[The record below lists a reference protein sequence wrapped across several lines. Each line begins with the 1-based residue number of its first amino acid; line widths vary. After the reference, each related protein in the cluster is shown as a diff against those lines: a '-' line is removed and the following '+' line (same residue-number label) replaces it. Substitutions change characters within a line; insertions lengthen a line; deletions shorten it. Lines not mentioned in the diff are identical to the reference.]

1 LFILFII
8 LFCFVTIVT
17 VNIQDTIRCCSIHI
31 IAKTP
36 TPALYLQVSDFVS
49 YLRFISESEERN
61 NNEDIEFSARD
72 MLLE

>member
-1 LFILFII
+1 MFNTHFVYFIYYLV
-8 LFCFVTIVT
+8 CFVTIVT

-49 YLRFISESEERN
+49 YLRFISESERTE
-61 NNEDIEFSARD
+61 
-72 MLLE
+72 